1 MKRKMLSLILAL
13 AIVVVPIF
21 TVGRMQVFTVNNV
34 KSNRTGPDLYIKD
47 TPSDTGIEPN
57 PDTGPMWVTED
68 IWVRNNPDPG
78 YQPYAFPELSPP
90 WTPLAHENPEYRDPK
105 YSTPNYVYVRVRN
118 RGTSASTGTERL
130 KLYWAKAST
139 GLGWPAQWVDYL
151 ANNCGPTKL
160 YGAEIT
166 KPRKNAA
173 TATVAERNAY
183 VNAIVAVGTNPS
195 FVFPDKSYWHKQD
208 EVHEDGPINRHGTGA
223 FSPWHREFINR
234 YEVLLQEA
242 DPTVK
247 LLYWDWTTNP
257 NTSFGTFMGGWG
269 IGGLAN
275 IGSPFMPAFGTPTIY
290 RNLGGTLATP
300 TSTTDASLFGIG
312 LYPSFRSTME
322 GGPHGYSH
330 VYIGGSGGNMGV
342 ISTAAEDPVFFMLH
356 GDADRLWAQWQRNT
370 SFVSR
375 LDTATAYD
383 AESGNVNLTT
393 NMAPWNGVGTPIRPW
408 TIADGYIVSKSP
420 KHASVVSPPIY
431 DTAPLVVPIL
441 QPGEA
446 CVIQIPW
453 YPPNPADFAC
463 FGGDQGHVCLLG
475 RVETS
480 TTAPY
485 GMTFAEGPDVN
496 LNTKNNN
503 NIAWRNVTVVDN
515 FPGALRIS
523 SVLIR
528 NIFRERVLAGLR
540 FATPDDAASFF
551 EFGNILVDLKPELF
565 ARWREGRAEGQGVEV
580 AGETTIRITSPE
592 ALIQNIRLEPNEMFS
607 VDVRFELIKG
617 RGLPPRGVIPKLD
630 LIQIGTPD
638 DPNGVVG
645 GQRYEVNLDKL
656 VLVKEGS
663 EWRYQDN
670 GEKPESNW
678 TSLDFDES
686 RWKLGHGEFGFGDDP
701 VTTIDGG
708 KPGDRHITTYFRQTF
723 DVADPGFY
731 QNLFVRLKRDDG
743 AVVYLNGTEVRRVN
757 MPGGAVSSATL
768 ATKEVDGLQEE
779 VFFPIPVD
787 QRLLRKGQNVIA
799 VEVHQNS
806 PDSDD
811 LSFDLEL
818 YSNPVAQGFAPEVGF
833 IPSIEGSLWQNGQV
847 IPVTVEALDTDGS
860 IRSVSLYAD
869 GRFIATDDK
878 APYTF
883 QVQGATLGAHRL
895 RAVAMDNEKRESLV
909 ETTVV
914 VLGNVPPS
922 AQLIQPLNGAMFP
935 VGGSISLVATASD
948 PNDGIKQVDFY
959 VQEAESFSS
968 KEKLIGSG
976 TRSGSLYTITLKDL
990 EKGHYMVWAVA
1001 VDERGATSQSM
1012 PIHIGIH

>member
-13 AIVVVPIF
+13 AILVVPIF
-21 TVGRMQVFTVNNV
+21 TVGHTQVFTVNNL

-47 TPSDTGIEPN
+47 TPLDVGNEPN

-68 IWVRNNPDPG
+68 IWVRNNPDPN

-90 WTPLAHENPEYRDPK
+90 WTPLAHQNPEYRDPK

-130 KLYWAKAST
+130 RLYWAKAST

-151 ANNCGPTKL
+151 ASNCGPTKL
-160 YGAEIT
+160 YGAEVT

-183 VNAIVAVGTNPS
+183 VNAILAVGTNPAY
-195 FVFPDKSYWHKQD
+195 VFPDKSYWHKQD
-208 EVHEDGPINRHGTGA
+208 EVHEFGPSNRHGTGA
-223 FSPWHREFINR
+223 FLPWHREFINR

-257 NTSFGTFMGGWG
+257 NASFGTFMGSWG
-269 IGGLAN
+269 IGGLAS
-275 IGSPFMPAFGTPTIY
+275 IGAPFMPALSPPLVQ
-290 RNLGGTLATP
+290 RNLAGIYPTP
-300 TSTTDASLFGIG
+300 TSTTDVSLFGVG
-312 LYPSFRSTME
+312 LYPSFRSTLE
-322 GGPHGYSH
+322 GTPHNYSH
-330 VYIGGSGGNMGV
+330 VYVGGSGGNMSSV
-342 ISTAAEDPVFFMLH
+342 PTAAEDPFFFMLH
-356 GDADRLWAQWQRNT
+356 ADADRLWAQWQRNP
-370 SFVSR
+370 SNLSR

-383 AESGNVNLTT
+383 AESGNVNITT

-408 TIADGYIVSKSP
+408 ILADGYIVSKNA
-420 KHASVVSPPIY
+420 KHASVVAPPVY
-431 DTAPLVVPIL
+431 DTAPLVVPVL

-475 RVETS
+475 RIETS
-480 TTAPY
+480 TSPPY
-485 GMTFAEGPDVN
+485 GMTFPEGVDVN

-503 NIAWRNVTVVDN
+503 NIAWKNVTVVDN
-515 FPGALRIS
+515 FPGAFKIA

-528 NIFRERVLAGLR
+528 NIFNQRVFAGLR
-540 FATPDDAASFF
+540 FANAENADSFF
-551 EFGNILVDLKPELF
+551 EFGNILLDLKPELY
-565 ARWREGRAEGQGVEV
+565 ARWREGNNTGEGVEL
-580 AGETTIRITSPE
+580 AGPHTIRITSPE
-592 ALIQNIRLEPNEMFS
+592 ALIQNIRLEPQEMFS

-617 RGLPPRGVIPKLD
+617 RALPPRGVVPVWD

-663 EWRYQDN
+663 QWRYQDN
-670 GEKPESNW
+670 GEKAESNW
-678 TSLDFDES
+678 TTLDFDDS
-686 RWKLGHGEFGFGDDP
+686 KWRQGYGEFGFGDDP
-701 VTTIDGG
+701 ATTIDGG
-708 KPGDRHITTYFRQTF
+708 SPDARHVTAYFRQTF
-723 DVADPGFY
+723 DVADPSFY
-731 QNLFVRLKRDDG
+731 QNLFVRLKSDDG

-757 MPGGAVSSATL
+757 MPGGAPTYATL
-768 ATKEVDGLQEE
+768 ATKEVAGLQEE
-779 VFFPIPVD
+779 VFFPFSVD
-787 QRLLRKGQNVIA
+787 RRLLRQGQNVIA

-818 YSNPVAQGFAPEVGF
+818 YANPVSQGYAPEAGF
-833 IPSIEGSLWQNGQV
+833 IPSIEGSLWQNGQA
-847 IPVTVEALDTDGS
+847 IPVTVEALDTDGA
-860 IRSVSLYAD
+860 IKSVSLYAD
-869 GRFIATDDK
+869 GRLIATDDK

-883 QVQGATLGAHRL
+883 QVQGASLGAHRL
-895 RAVAMDNEKRESLV
+895 RAVALDNQQLESVV
-909 ETTVV
+909 ETTVL
-914 VLGNVPPS
+914 VLDNVPPR
-922 AQLIQPLNGAMFP
+922 ADLIQPREGAMFHA
-935 VGGSISLVATASD
+935 GESITVAATASD
-948 PNDGIKQVDFY
+948 SNDGIKQVDFY
-959 VQEAESFSS
+959 VREADLFTSTDKF
-968 KEKLIGSG
+968 IGSG
-976 TRSGSLYTITLKDL
+976 TRSGSTYTVTLKDL

-1001 VDERGATSQSM
+1001 IDDRGAASQSL
-1012 PIHIGIH
+1012 PIHLGIH